1 MSKVAYTG
9 IYFILATQD
18 CSKNTIG
25 RCKMNCSQT
34 IGFGTRDKTDGDLLM
49 PGAGLENIKGFSAFR
64 SGLVLMPGAI
74 VMGIMNP
81 ITGILFDKYGAR
93 ALSITGLTL
102 LALGTFG
109 LSRLTVGT
117 SEMYVIVIYAI
128 RMFGIAMITMP
139 LTTSGLNSLDR
150 RFYSHGNAIINTL
163 RQVAGSIGTS
173 MIITLM
179 TKASVYSGYT
189 NPTEASVFGMN
200 VSFAT
205 VGVLTTIGIILAFF
219 TVKSKKVTNL
229 N

>member
-1 MSKVAYTG
+1 
-9 IYFILATQD
+9 
-18 CSKNTIG
+18 
-25 RCKMNCSQT
+25 
-34 IGFGTRDKTDGDLLM
+34 
-49 PGAGLENIKGFSAFR
+49 
-64 SGLVLMPGAI
+64 MPGAI

-93 ALSITGLTL
+93 VLAITGLTL

-117 SEMYVIVIYAI
+117 TEMYVIVIYAI
-128 RMFGIAMITMP
+128 RMVGIAMITMP

-150 RFYSHGNAIINTL
+150 NYYSHGNAIINTL

-179 TKASVYSGYT
+179 TKASAYSGYA

-200 VSFAT
+200 VSFAA
-205 VGVLTTIGIILAFF
+205 VGILTAIGIALAFF
-219 TVKSKKVTNL
+219 TVKNKKVDNL
-229 N
+229 NS